1 MHYRV
6 FIVFPLL
13 SGMTQ
18 ALVRRYPAGSVYS
31 SMASSASGAMA
42 SSVAFGN
49 VTFSTGSGAVPSSAA
64 SGAMASSAASGA
76 MASSVASEV
85 MSAPVVSG
93 AMSTSLSGAIPTSD
107 FVYTSMAYTSL
118 PSTTV

>member
-6 FIVFPLL
+6 FVVFPLL

-18 ALVRRYPAGSVYS
+18 ALVRRYPADSVYS
-31 SMASSASGAMA
+31 S
-42 SSVAFGN
+42 VA
-49 VTFSTGSGAVPSSAA
+49 SSAA
-64 SGAMASSAASGA
+64 SGAMVSSAVSGA

-85 MSAPVVSG
+85 MSTPVVSG
-93 AMSTSLSGAIPTSD
+93 AMSTYLSGAMCTCTPVVSGAIPTSD

-118 PSTTV
+118 PSNTP